1 MRGLK
6 MLKKFIFLSLLLGGL
21 LSAAAPEA
29 VYNLGAGTSRLVSL
43 NYQIKNIAVGNPD
56 LVDVLIMSKNEILL
70 NAKNPGITTLTIWDS
85 DSYHDYSI
93 AVYKDSEE
101 LTFRVY
107 KLQHLS
113 LIKNNITNMNQMGS
127 VESSPVG
134 ETIQNINTVL
144 GCYLDSKMFAVNPWS
159 NSVMAVGTGRQHQKI
174 QDILAALDQ
183 KEKMVVFEIEVYELG
198 NDNSYEHSLEIGQKT
213 ELLKTEDKRFPLG
226 EGSYG
231 SEGLTYA
238 LKSSTSVYTNIYD
251 QQDYLDYLNITLK
264 HLQTEG
270 RAKLLA
276 KPRILTLNNHYSYI
290 LSGEKIPV
298 EQKDADG
305 NTNIEYLPT
314 GVILGVVPRV
324 DDSGN
329 INCWI
334 ATQVSSLIADSQN
347 SNGNP
352 IIASRET
359 VNEVRLKDQS
369 TLVIGGLLKETE
381 GVIERKI
388 PVLGDLLGWVPFF
401 GGFFKNT
408 SYEKTTSELLITLKP
423 ALVQED

>member
-1 MRGLK
+1 
-6 MLKKFIFLSLLLGGL
+6 MLS
-21 LSAAAPEA
+21 SAEPEA
-29 VYNLGAGTSRLVSL
+29 VYNIGAGTSRLVSL
-43 NYQIKNIAVGNPD
+43 NYQIKNIAVGNPE
-56 LVDVLIMSKNEILL
+56 LVDVLIMAKNEMLI
-70 NAKNPGITTLTIWDS
+70 NAKNPGITTLTIWDN
-85 DSYHDYSI
+85 DSYHDYSL

-101 LTFRVY
+101 LTFQVY
-107 KLQHLS
+107 KLQNLS
-113 LIKNNITNMNQMGS
+113 LIKNSIANLNQMGS
-127 VESSPVG
+127 VDSSPIG
-134 ETIQNINTVL
+134 ETVQNLNTVL

-159 NSVMAVGTGRQHQKI
+159 NSVMVVGTGRQHQKI

-183 KEKMVVFEIEVYELG
+183 KEKMVVFEIEVYEIS
-198 NDNSYEHSLEIGQKT
+198 NDNAYEHKLEIGSKT
-213 ELLKTEDKRFPLG
+213 DLLKTEDKRFPLSD
-226 EGSYG
+226 GSYDSAG
-231 SEGLTYA
+231 DGLTYA
-238 LKSSTSVYTNIYD
+238 LKTGASVYTNIYD
-251 QQDYLDYLNITLK
+251 QLDYLDYLNITLK

-276 KPRILTLNNHYSYI
+276 KPRILTLNNHHAYI

-305 NTNIEYLPT
+305 NTSIEYLPT

-381 GVIERKI
+381 GLIERKI

-408 SYEKTTSELLITLKP
+408 AYEKTTSELLITLKP